1 MGKVLKQARKKARD
15 GKASGTQRARGRKRA
30 S

>member
-1 MGKVLKQARKKARD
+1 MGKLLKDAKTGMRPTR
-15 GKASGTQRARGRKRA
+15 SGTQRARGRKHA